1 MFFCENDDNMLYI
14 KIDDD
19 GKLLYHCKLCG
30 EEYDIDQLNKNE
42 KTKNCVYKHNYQT
55 KNYSYKTYINK
66 NMFKD
71 PNASRIKDLSVP
83 MLIANQIQLE
93 RIRKLSILNI
103 ILLMGFLYC
112 CTLCEKKWMIRVL
125 NWINLSFL
133 INHKLKQKY
142 LIEYHL

>member
-30 EEYDIDQLNKNE
+30 EEYGIDKLNKNE

-71 PNASRIKDLSVP
+71 PTLPRIKDLKCPYADCESNTAGKEKEV
-83 MLIANQIQLE
+83 IYIKYN
-93 RIRKLSILNI
+93 STD
-103 ILLMGFLYC
+103 MGFLYC
-112 CTLCEKKWMIRVL
+112 CTLCEKKWTSSSV
-125 NWINLSFL
+125 
-133 INHKLKQKY
+133 KLD
-142 LIEYHL
+142 